1 MGLLCLK
8 FDIIIIVEASH
19 YLNSVILFCKL
30 KLPLLIQ
37 NTVIGKLSVL
47 YTYGQR
53 VNMAVNSQ
61 MEDHA
66 AKECRD
72 VLMFSTFF
80 RLTHDK
86 CYFAY
91 HMVCMGVMKLLLI
104 KRWDGYPL
112 RYGY

>member
-1 MGLLCLK
+1 M
-8 FDIIIIVEASH
+8 
-19 YLNSVILFCKL
+19 
-30 KLPLLIQ
+30 PLLHC
-37 NTVIGKLSVL
+37 TFRDLTSSVKLYLDNSICFL
-47 YTYGQR
+47 YYILYGQR
-53 VNMAVNSQ
+53 VNMAVNLQ